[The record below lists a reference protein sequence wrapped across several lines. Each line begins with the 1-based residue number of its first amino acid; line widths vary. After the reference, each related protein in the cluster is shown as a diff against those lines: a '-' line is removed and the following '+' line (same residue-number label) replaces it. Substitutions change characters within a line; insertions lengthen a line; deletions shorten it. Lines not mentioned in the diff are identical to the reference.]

1 MEVTLD
7 PSILTGLKAVG
18 TSAAWNK
25 VGVGAVAAM
34 TTVSS
39 ELKSAWPMVTVLLV
53 PLAGGAFFMGQVS
66 TQLKHVEQNVVEKI
80 DIVTKNM
87 MGELAV
93 RDLKIDY
100 SYDRAR
106 QGGRYTAE
114 MAKEHDEQDDERYF
128 SLHERINSLEHNC
141 KENQRQIDELGKWH
155 AFGVPH
161 MRNNNGDDHKL

>member
-7 PSILTGLKAVG
+7 PSIMAGLKAVG
-18 TSAAWNK
+18 TKAAWSK

-34 TTVSS
+34 TTTSE

-53 PLAGGAFFMGQVS
+53 PLAGAAYFMGQVV
-66 TQLKHVEQNVVEKI
+66 TQLEHVESNVVEKI
-80 DIVTKNM
+80 DIVNKSL

-100 SYDRAR
+100 SYDKAR

-114 MAKEHDEQDDERYF
+114 MAREHDEQDDQRYF
-128 SLHERINSLEHNC
+128 SLHERISTLEHNC

-161 MRNNNGDDHKL
+161 MRNNNGDEHKL